1 MKILYIELE
10 NFIGVKAAMKTD
22 YVRFEFGDINKPII
36 QIYGPNHC
44 GKTVLA
50 HLLHPFAT
58 INFTG
63 DERNDL
69 SLIISG
75 KTGVKKIG
83 YDVNG
88 ILYNITHTYSPT
100 RSSHS
105 ISSSILKN
113 GEELNPSGGVNT
125 FNTIIQHELGINKYT
140 FQFIIN
146 GTQLTNMGTMT
157 DTQRKNAMYKA
168 MGIDIYNSIHKMAT
182 DDYRYT
188 NKLITALNNS
198 REFLLQNYGTY
209 ENMCTRLEMKKN
221 QFESLNK
228 TAEEK
233 KTRIAELEGKI
244 STLKDQNISEEL
256 AMLNN
261 QLATYENVISKL
273 GDISNISETDLVNQQ
288 INFTNE
294 LTNVRIAKSDYMK
307 DRDILL
313 SKREDI
319 QNTMRQNQKAMSDY
333 DELKRMKESLENQIN
348 SMTTYNVTSQPA
360 FLSNMINL
368 AHVVNSTAKEIITS
382 LNDKLLNLLC
392 DMLIEGIDVSNFLI
406 KEGATIK
413 DSESE
418 RQAVHR
424 LHDILNSVSG
434 DVTSCD
440 NNQCLYKKSYD
451 MMQTFFTSYQSND
464 PNSVSAYD
472 MEQLEMAYKGIQSIR
487 RIISVQ
493 IAEECKEEFT
503 MKSIAKNM
511 KNRLYGINMDFL
523 NDILQKATSEETR
536 LRLIKQLSDIN
547 TSIDNMSSLLFKN
560 GETDEKEAIETINNK
575 IIEYD
580 DLIKKSDEVIRSIE
594 SMMETN
600 KTQRMLMASIRN
612 IDIGYVRSKS
622 SKLIKLN
629 DELMRYQTEHSQL
642 KSEYFQITSELQM
655 VTNELKTIEDAYNQ
669 YGNNVAEI
677 DKRLEENKK
686 FKVISEATSSTK
698 GKPVIAIREMVYA
711 ALSMTNRLLDVMYG
725 GNMEMLKPEID
736 ESSFTLPFRSGT
748 NKLADIRYGSQSEN
762 TLSSLALNMSLA
774 SNLTPYNIFII
785 DELDAFLDF
794 EVSDG
799 FVLMMNDIMTTLQM
813 EQLFIISHKLQPGQ
827 YDHCVHT
834 FDLLSEIR

>member
-50 HLLHPFAT
+50 HLLHPFAS

-75 KTGVKKIG
+75 KTGVKRIG

-105 ISSSILKN
+105 IVSSITKD

-146 GTQLTNMGTMT
+146 GTQLTNMGTMS

-198 REFLLQNYGTY
+198 RELLLQNYGTY
-209 ENMCTRLEMKKN
+209 ENMCTRLNMKKS
-221 QFESLNK
+221 QYESLNK
-228 TAEEK
+228 TAEDR

-244 STLKDQNISEEL
+244 STLKTQGISEEL
-256 AMLNN
+256 ATLNS
-261 QLATYENVISKL
+261 QLMTYESVVSKL
-273 GDISNISETDLVNQQ
+273 GDLSNISENDLVNQQ
-288 INFTNE
+288 INLTNE
-294 LTNVRIAKSDYMK
+294 LSNIRISKSNYMK

-319 QNTMRQNQKAMSDY
+319 QNTIRQNQKAMADY
-333 DELKRMKESLENQIN
+333 DELKRMKESLESQIKTMP
-348 SMTTYNVTSQPA
+348 SYSITSSPA
-360 FLSNMINL
+360 LLSNMVNL
-368 AHVVNSTAKEIITS
+368 AHVVNSTTKEITTS

-406 KEGATIK
+406 KEGATLK

-464 PNSVSAYD
+464 PNSVTAYD

-487 RIISVQ
+487 RILVIQ

-503 MKSIAKNM
+503 MKSIATNM
-511 KNRLYGINMDFL
+511 KNRLYGINIDML
-523 NDILQKATSEETR
+523 NDLLQKATSEETR
-536 LRLIKQLSDIN
+536 LRLIKQLSDIEH
-547 TSIDNMSSLLFKN
+547 SIDNMSSLLFKN
-560 GETDEKEAIETINNK
+560 GEVDEKEAIETINGK
-575 IIEYD
+575 IIELD
-580 DLIKKSDEVIRSIE
+580 NQIKLADESIKNIE
-594 SMMETN
+594 LSIETN
-600 KTQRMLMASIRN
+600 KTQRMLIASIRN
-612 IDIGYVRSKS
+612 INIGQVRSRVE
-622 SKLIKLN
+622 KLTKLN
-629 DELMRYQTEHSQL
+629 MELMNYETEYANK
-642 KSEYFQITSELQM
+642 KSEYYQINTELQL
-655 VTNELKTIEDAYNQ
+655 VSKDLKTIEDYYNQ
-669 YGNNVAEI
+669 YNNNVAEI
-677 DKRLEENKK
+677 DKHLDKNKK
-686 FKVISEATSSTK
+686 YKIISEATSSTK
-698 GKPVIAIREMVYA
+698 GKPVIAIREMVCA

-725 GNMEMLKPEID
+725 GNMEMLKPVID

-748 NKLADIRYGSQSEN
+748 NKLTDIRYGSQSEN

-799 FVLMMNDIMTTLQM
+799 FVLMMNDIMTTLRM